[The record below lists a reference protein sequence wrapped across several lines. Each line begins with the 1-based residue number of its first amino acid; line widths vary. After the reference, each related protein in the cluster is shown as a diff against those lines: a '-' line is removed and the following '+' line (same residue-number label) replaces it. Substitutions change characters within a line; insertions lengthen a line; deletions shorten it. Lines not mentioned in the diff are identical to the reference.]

1 MQEFSQF
8 PWFGKGDVVF
18 VEQLL
23 KESQDIDELRRF
35 FGAYAYIAETIRDA
49 GGEKPVLTIPATVP
63 RLKVQTAPFS
73 KAELQTITDYDKH
86 YTALSD
92 YTRET

>member
-1 MQEFSQF
+1 MSDRTKEFIGSEIFIYLNEMQEFSQF

-35 FGAYAYIAETIRDA
+35 FGAYAYIAETIRD
-49 GGEKPVLTIPATVP
+49 
-63 RLKVQTAPFS
+63 
-73 KAELQTITDYDKH
+73 
-86 YTALSD
+86 
-92 YTRET
+92 